1 MTSALLWLTSL
12 KRTLIGES
20 GSAQVRDYDTCE
32 ERSLYLGFP
41 WTGLLT
47 GRFLSHKWLALY
59 ATIDGIDVKAIQ
71 RARLQVSDV
80 SVRVG

>member
-12 KRTLIGES
+12 ERTLVGKS
-20 GSAQVRDYDTCE
+20 GSVGDYDTCHD
-32 ERSLYLGFP
+32 RSLHSGFLLL
-41 WTGLLT
+41 TGLLT
-47 GRFLSHKWLALY
+47 GRFFSHKWLALHS
-59 ATIDGIDVKAIQ
+59 AIDGIDVKAIQ